1 MVLTEDQ
8 QKGLDMMA
16 IILSRAYPFITG
28 AVGDVNDFE
37 NYSTLFTIK
46 LMVNKSKL
54 EKCFKQ
60 KLDTNWK
67 EFWRLGNVYYP
78 NPDPDN
84 LIIDD
89 IKKLSKM
96 FYRSIGNEYQ
106 FETGSIFMDKYREVK
121 INSFIFD
128 DEN

>member
-1 MVLTEDQ
+1 MELTEDQ
-8 QKGLDMMA
+8 QKGLDMMV
-16 IILSRAYPFITG
+16 IILSRVYPFITG
-28 AVGDVNDFE
+28 AVGNVNDFE
-37 NYSTLFTIK
+37 TYSTLFTVK

-84 LIIDD
+84 LIVEEIQR
-89 IKKLSKM
+89 LGTM
-96 FYRSIGNEYQ
+96 FYRSIGDEYQ
-106 FETGSIFMDKYREVK
+106 FDSGSILMDKYREVK

>member
-16 IILSRAYPFITG
+16 IILSRVYPFITG
-28 AVGDVNDFE
+28 AVGNVNDFE
-37 NYSTLFTIK
+37 NYSTLFTVK

-60 KLDTNWK
+60 KLDTIWE

-96 FYRSIGNEYQ
+96 FYRSIGDEYQ
-106 FETGSIFMDKYREVK
+106 FETGSILMDKYREVK
-121 INSFIFD
+121 ISSFIFD